1 MSRIISASRRT
12 DIPAWYGRWFLE
24 RLQKGKACYGTPF
37 SSRIH
42 EVSLL
47 PDDVTA
53 FVFWTRNVLPFLPA
67 VDRLEQEGYPF
78 YFQYT
83 FTGYGPP
90 WEPKGH
96 GEKGLEGLIRLAER
110 IGPDRVVWRY
120 DPIVLSPEEDA
131 DTHRKRFG
139 EIADRLRRRVNTVTV
154 SFLDRYRKT
163 ERRLRSAGLTVR
175 DPGVE
180 EGRKLLIDLA
190 GIAGERGITLDV
202 CCEEE
207 LRPPGIPAAACVD
220 PERIR
225 RLTGDGK
232 TSLPRRPTRP
242 GCRCAE
248 SRDIG
253 AYDTCPFG
261 CVYCYAVSS
270 PDKAEKSLRDHR
282 PEEDRLRP
290 A

>member
-1 MSRIISASRRT
+1 MSRIVSVSRRT
-12 DIPAWYGRWFLE
+12 DVPAWYGRWFLE
-24 RLQKGKACYGTPF
+24 RVKRGKACYGAPF

-47 PDDVTA
+47 PEDVTA

-67 VDRLEQEGYPF
+67 VDRLERMGYPF

-83 FTGYGPP
+83 YTGYGAP
-90 WEPKGH
+90 WEPKGP
-96 GEKGLEGLIRLAER
+96 GEKGLEGLLRLAER

-120 DPIVLSPEEDA
+120 DPILLAPEEDGDA
-131 DTHRKRFG
+131 HRKRFEG
-139 EIADRLRRRVNTVTV
+139 IARRLRGRIGAVTV

-163 ERRLRSAGLTVR
+163 ERRLRAAGLGVR
-175 DPGVE
+175 DPDRE
-180 EGRKLLIDLA
+180 EGRELLADLA
-190 GIAGERGITLDV
+190 GIAGERGIALDV
-202 CCEEE
+202 CCEED
-207 LRPPGIPAAACVD
+207 LRPPEIPAAACVD
-220 PERIR
+220 PDRIR
-225 RLTGDGK
+225 RLVGDPEMR
-232 TSLPRRPTRP
+232 LPRRPTRP

-270 PDKAEKSLRDHR
+270 PERAERSVRDHR